1 MSISEELGQLGTL
14 HERGVLNDDEFAR
27 AKARV
32 IGDIGAQPGGPSFAR
47 INGLSRARA
56 NRWVAGVCG
65 GLAQVT
71 GLAAWV
77 WRLAFT
83 LLVLCGGTGILL
95 YVLLWLFVPAEAP
108 ATNGAR
114 REAYP

>member
-32 IGDIGAQPGGPSFAR
+32 LGEGGVPPSGPTFAR
-47 INGLSRARA
+47 INGLRRTRVD
-56 NRWVAGVCG
+56 RWVAGVCG
-65 GLAQVT
+65 GIAQAT

-83 LLVLCGGTGILL
+83 LLVLCGGTGVLL
-95 YVLLWLFVPAEAP
+95 YALLWLFVPAEELGV
-108 ATNGAR
+108 TGAR
-114 REAYP
+114 REAFP